1 MTVTINGKDYEARNS
16 VYDDVEKVWFD
27 LPITLEDAVSFGD
40 TPEIT
45 LFGKTIEVD
54 SIRSIERTESA
65 VRVAW
70 YLPSLE
76 HRLERQLE
84 ETKAALN
91 VSTEKISR
99 VKDAIAA
106 LGEGIP
112 TLSKLRE
119 FLTAVKEAIKDAT
132 DD

>member
-1 MTVTINGKDYEARNS
+1 MTVTINGKNYETRNS
-16 VYDDVEKVWFD
+16 VYGDVEKVWFD

-45 LFGKTIEVD
+45 LFGKAIEVD

-84 ETKAALN
+84 ETKSALN
-91 VSTEKISR
+91 ISNGKISR

-119 FLTAVKEAIKDAT
+119 FLTAVKEAINAT